1 MSSSGKR
8 RVRALAGA
16 AQDKVSEQILD
27 LLPTDG
33 TPVLNR
39 IMRAMVSRRLGYVLS
54 SEDYF
59 TARDNLL
66 RQGRVGRERGQGGK
80 LFLLAAPAGAAA
92 GAASAAAEA
101 VSEAHLMPA
110 LGQFLAGAF
119 TRDMD
124 LPAGSAT
131 IVQDISRF
139 GPASGQW
146 MRPDYALV
154 SVMRFQYL
162 PGLQVDVHSFE
173 LKAENGGSV
182 LAVHEALAQTRFT
195 HFGHLVW
202 HLPLESRARARLPEV
217 EAQCDEH
224 GIGLIL
230 ATQADGYGG
239 FEVRLEPQRK
249 STSPKVVDGFLESRL
264 TPENRAAL
272 ARALG
277 RDN

>member
-1 MSSSGKR
+1 M
-8 RVRALAGA
+8 AGA
-16 AQDKVSEQILD
+16 AQDKVLEQILD
-27 LLPTDG
+27 LLPADG

-59 TARDNLL
+59 TARDTLL

-80 LFLLAAPAGAAA
+80 LFLLAAPAGE
-92 GAASAAAEA
+92 GTGTASAAAEA

-124 LPAGSAT
+124 LPSGSVT
-131 IVQDISRF
+131 IVQDISRI
-139 GPASGQW
+139 GPVSGQW
-146 MRPDYALV
+146 MRPDFTLV
-154 SVMRFQYL
+154 SVMRFQFL

-202 HLPLESRARARLPEV
+202 HLPLDSRARARLPEV

-230 ATQADGYGG
+230 ATQADGRGG

-264 TPENRAAL
+264 TFENRALL